1 MKILVT
7 KDDGI
12 RAWWNYRRPAEYETT
27 VTSVMVP
34 MRDGTTIRG
43 DLSRPSRDGGPVKG
57 RFPGLIVEFT
67 PYASL
72 RPFYNEEAS
81 YFVKRG
87 YNALVCD
94 LRGTGGSGGM
104 WQHAFSSQNG
114 RDAHDLIEWLA
125 VQPYSDGR
133 IGQFGESYGGQTSY
147 GAAVERP
154 THLRAVA
161 PMQTPAN
168 LYYDVIYPG
177 GIKSTEGGT
186 MDNWPPMAQ
195 VASGGSI
202 DPDAEYAANRAHP
215 TFDDYWQ
222 DRTLVGRY
230 DQIEVPVLT
239 IGGWNDEYFRSG
251 TLTNIEGALDRTW
264 VFYGPWTHTFP
275 VIYDDCAPCPP
286 NNCLPGG
293 VVLAWFD
300 KWVMGLP
307 DVPIPEKP
315 TFVSFEG
322 PNGVGA
328 GWRKLPGWYP
338 EGRDITIWSLGVNG
352 TLGQTAGVGPITF
365 HEPSEPE
372 ATGGSITFTSE
383 PLATDRV
390 LIGYPMVTF
399 NATLSGPDANF
410 YTELLD
416 VSPDGTE
423 TRVNDGFLKASHR
436 ISHVTPES
444 VTAGSPTTYR
454 IRIRPKHYCFVNG
467 HRVRLRIS
475 GGSSETLV
483 PVASPTDVTVLAGPD
498 ATLSLPGFNAS
509 ETEG

>member
-1 MKILVT
+1 
-7 KDDGI
+7 
-12 RAWWNYRRPAEYETT
+12 
-27 VTSVMVP
+27 
-34 MRDGTTIRG
+34 
-43 DLSRPSRDGGPVKG
+43 
-57 RFPGLIVEFT
+57 
-67 PYASL
+67 
-72 RPFYNEEAS
+72 
-81 YFVKRG
+81 
-87 YNALVCD
+87 
-94 LRGTGGSGGM
+94 
-104 WQHAFSSQNG
+104 
-114 RDAHDLIEWLA
+114 
-125 VQPYSDGR
+125 
-133 IGQFGESYGGQTSY
+133 
-147 GAAVERP
+147 
-154 THLRAVA
+154 
-161 PMQTPAN
+161 MQTPAN
-168 LYYDVIYPG
+168 LYDDVIYPG

-230 DQIEVPVLT
+230 HQIEVPVLT

-264 VFYGPWTHTFP
+264 VFYGPWTHIFP
-275 VIYDDCAPCPP
+275 VIYNDCAPCPP

-300 KWVMGLP
+300 KWVMGLS

-352 TLGQTAGVGPITF
+352 TLGKTAGAGPVTF
-365 HEPSEPE
+365 HEPE

-410 YTELLD
+410 YAELLD

-436 ISHVTPES
+436 ISHITLEPITP
-444 VTAGSPTTYR
+444 GSPTTYR
-454 IRIRPKHYCFVNG
+454 IRIRPKHYRFVKG
-467 HRVRLRIS
+467 HRAQLRIS
-475 GGSSETLV
+475 GASSQTLV
-483 PVASPTDVTVLAGPD
+483 PVASPVDVTVLAGQD
-498 ATLSLPGFNAS
+498 ATLSLPGFSAS
-509 ETEG
+509 DTEG